1 MTSEL
6 ISFALGAAMATS
18 VVIGLIQSSFKT
30 DCTEAG
36 ETRIGD
42 TFYRCEPVGAMVN
55 GQRRAFNDAFNQ
67 P

>member
-1 MTSEL
+1 MSQL
-6 ISFALGAAMATS
+6 LLGLVA
-18 VVIGLIQSSFKT
+18 GLAVCAIVAGQIQSTFIT

-42 TFYRCEPVGAMVN
+42 TFYRCEPIGAMVN
-55 GQRRAFNDAFNQ
+55 GQRRTFNDAFNQ

>member
-1 MTSEL
+1 MQFL
-6 ISFALGAAMATS
+6 LGILMGVLMAATAVGYT
-18 VVIGLIQSSFKT
+18 QASFKT

>member
-1 MTSEL
+1 MMQ
-6 ISFALGAAMATS
+6 FMLG
-18 VVIGLIQSSFKT
+18 VVAGLAVCVIVAGQIQSAFKT

>member
-1 MTSEL
+1 MNQF
-6 ISFALGAAMATS
+6 ILGT
-18 VVIGLIQSSFKT
+18 VVGLVVCVLVVGQIQSDFKI

-42 TFYRCEPVGAMVN
+42 TFYRCEPVGVMVN

>member
-1 MTSEL
+1 MSSE
-6 ISFALGAAMATS
+6 IVAFAVGVAVASL
-18 VVIGLIQSSFKT
+18 VVIGLIQSGIKT

-36 ETRIGD
+36 EIRIVD

-55 GQRRAFNDAFNQ
+55 GQRRAFNQ

>member
-1 MTSEL
+1 MSQ
-6 ISFALGAAMATS
+6 FMLG
-18 VVIGLIQSSFKT
+18 VVAGLAVCVIAVEQIQSAFKT